1 MADDEQ
7 LAQVQR
13 ELAALRHDLGVLQD
27 VLAIRT
33 LQHTYGYYIDKCLYD
48 EVVELFA
55 EDSETRFL
63 GGIFRGKAGARRLY
77 GGVFRNKFAEGRNGP
92 AQGQL
97 LEHLT
102 LQDVIDV
109 APDRASARGRF
120 RCFMQGGSHQSARD
134 QVPQFWEG
142 GIYENRYVQED
153 GVWKIKALHYNP
165 LYNCSFEKG
174 WAHTPPGYAVPL
186 YSVTFPQDPLGPDL
200 LTHEP
205 PRIWPEAS
213 VVPFHYPHP
222 VTGRAVKWDP
232 P

>member
-7 LAQVQR
+7 LAKLRR
-13 ELAALRHDLGVLQD
+13 EITTLRHELGVVQD

-33 LQHTYGYYIDKCLYD
+33 LQHTYGYFIDKCLYD

-63 GGIFRGKAGARRLY
+63 GGIFRGQAGARRLY

-92 AQGQL
+92 ARGQL

-109 APDRASARGRF
+109 AADRGSARGRF
-120 RCFMQGGSHQSARD
+120 RCFMQGGSHDSARD
-134 QVPQFWEG
+134 QMPQFWEG
-142 GIYENRYVQED
+142 GVYENTYVREQ

-165 LYNCSFEKG
+165 LFNCSFEQG
-174 WAHTPPGYAVPL
+174 WAHTAPGYAVPL
-186 YSVTFPQDPLGPDL
+186 YSVTYPQDPLGPDL

-205 PRIWPEAS
+205 PSIWPDTT
-213 VVPFHYPHP
+213 VVPFHYLHP
-222 VTGRAVKWDP
+222 ATGRRID
-232 P
+232 